1 MNNNFVVTIPSDL
14 KKIESKLMFGLTKR
28 QLIGLSI
35 TIAFS
40 IPVFSVL
47 KNVSIDIALY
57 GLFFVS
63 APILFATIFKKDGM
77 VTETWV
83 RLYLE
88 YKFLNPQKRYYG
100 VSKKNRKLAEER
112 KMINAKKKKII
123 SRSSTAG

>member
-14 KKIESKLMFGLTKR
+14 KKIESKLMLGLTKR

-35 TIAFS
+35 TTAFAV
-40 IPVFSVL
+40 PVFIILKTISV
-47 KNVSIDIALY
+47 DIALY

-63 APILFATIFKKDGM
+63 APVLFATIFKKDGM

-88 YKFLNPQKRYYG
+88 YKYLNPQKRYYG

-112 KMINAKKKKII
+112 KMINAKKKKVI

>member
-14 KKIESKLMFGLTKR
+14 KKIESKLMLGLTKR

-35 TIAFS
+35 TTVFAV
-40 IPVFSVL
+40 PVFIIL
-47 KNVSIDIALY
+47 KNISVDIALY

-88 YKFLNPQKRYYG
+88 YKYLNPQKRYYG

-112 KMINAKKKKII
+112 KMINAKKKKVI